1 MPSYAACLRS
11 RRKLTGSHAG
21 SNPVGGSMNDNIE
34 NSEEFNKAFWEWF
47 DQQPKPFRD
56 RFLYYKE
63 DASKIYFYNQVYM
76 KGKTDNGYNDS

>member
-1 MPSYAACLRS
+1 
-11 RRKLTGSHAG
+11 
-21 SNPVGGSMNDNIE
+21 MNNDIE

-47 DQQPKPFRD
+47 DRQPKQFRD

-63 DASKIYFYNQVYM
+63 DAAKIYFYHQVYM